1 MLSLSL
7 YQIIYSLFKTI
18 SSIPGVIKTRLNHPE
33 SPKNSPSISKPKTDP
48 IGGTEDNMADIEAD
62 PIFCEA

>member
-1 MLSLSL
+1 MLSLFK

-18 SSIPGVIKTRLNHPE
+18 NNIPGVIRTRLNHPY
-33 SPKNSPSISKPKTDP
+33 SPNSSPSISNPKTDP
-48 IGGTEDNMADIEAD
+48 IGGTEDNIADIEAD

>member
-18 SSIPGVIKTRLNHPE
+18 NSIPGVIINRLNHPE
-33 SPKNSPSISKPKTDP
+33 SPKSSPSISNPKTDP
-48 IGGTEDNMADIEAD
+48 IGGTEDNIADIEAD
-62 PIFCEA
+62 PTFCEA